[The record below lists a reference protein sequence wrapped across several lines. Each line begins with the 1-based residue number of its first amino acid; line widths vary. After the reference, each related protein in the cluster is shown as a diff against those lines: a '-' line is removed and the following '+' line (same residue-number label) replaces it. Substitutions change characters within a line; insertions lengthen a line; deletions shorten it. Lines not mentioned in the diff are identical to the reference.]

1 MRRRNLALWT
11 RATVGVGCAVLG
23 PALTARE
30 VLAGGGL
37 TVFYSFTFPL
47 SALGGV
53 LLGFEFAR
61 RRGYTDFLPHF
72 GVTTL
77 AGTVSVVSNAGVVG
91 ILLDGVGITTLAL
104 NATPI
109 AAGLAFVV
117 ALFAET
123 GAMLWEPL

>member
-1 MRRRNLALWT
+1 MDRRTLALWT
-11 RATVGVGCAVLG
+11 RTVVGVGCAVLG

-30 VLAGGGL
+30 VLEGGGL
-37 TVFYSFTFPL
+37 TLFYLFTFPL

-61 RRGYTDFLPHF
+61 RKEYTDFLLHL

-77 AGTVSVVSNAGVVG
+77 AGTVSILSNAGVVG
-91 ILLDGVGITTLAL
+91 VLLDGVGITALVL

-109 AAGLAFVV
+109 AAGVAFVV

-123 GAMLWEPL
+123 AAILWDPL